1 MNTSYL
7 VDMGNTRWKYLNKDD
22 FKSGIKRYAYQ
33 EDPLHGMMEV
43 LDELDLP
50 ARLVISSVR
59 SDALNQGLQASLQG
73 QGCTVRWIT
82 WQDCKEINTAY
93 EDPAT
98 LGIDRYLNMVAA
110 ARLYQP
116 PLIIVDAG
124 TAVTID
130 ALDSSGAHLGG
141 SIFPGKRLL
150 MQALNQQTDKI
161 NVEDTLSNDTIFAR
175 STRGGVAAGV
185 SSGFEAAINSMIVKM
200 KKQLGKNTTVLLTG
214 GDASE
219 LADLTRDLGTQVDHT
234 LLFSGLRF
242 LDS

>member
-1 MNTSYL
+1 
-7 VDMGNTRWKYLNKDD
+7 MGNTRWKYLDKDD
-22 FKSGIKRYAYQ
+22 FEAGIKRYIYQ
-33 EDPLHGMMEV
+33 EASLQGMMEV
-43 LDELDLP
+43 LDGLDLP
-50 ARLVISSVR
+50 AHFVISSVR
-59 SDALNQGLQASLQG
+59 SDTLNQSLETFLQR

-82 WQDCKEINTAY
+82 WRDCKEINTAY

-110 ARLYQP
+110 LRLYQP
-116 PLIIVDAG
+116 PLIIADAG

-130 ALDSSGAHLGG
+130 AIDSSGAHLGG

-161 NVEDTLSNDTIFAR
+161 NVEDALSNDTIFAR
-175 STRGGVAAGV
+175 STCAAVAAGV
-185 SSGFEAAINSMIVKM
+185 SSGFEAAVNGMIVKM
-200 KKQLGKNTTVLLTG
+200 KRQLGKNTTVLLTG

-219 LADLTRDLGTQVDHT
+219 LANSTRDHGVQVDHT

-242 LDS
+242 LDG